1 MIDNWL
7 IGLEAVMQP
16 LPLLMLV
23 VGVLGGVVIGA
34 LPGLTA
40 VMAVAVLMPFTFGME
55 PLVGMMMMVGIYTST
70 IYAGSI
76 PAVLMK
82 VPGTPSSAAAVLDG
96 YPMSQQG
103 RAGEALKTSLL
114 SSFVGALVGGI
125 LLALTA
131 PLLASIALL
140 VTQGQYFMIALFALT
155 VIASLS
161 EASLAKGL
169 LSGVIG
175 LFLATIGTDALT
187 GAARFTFGVAE
198 LRSGVDF
205 IPILIGLFGVS
216 EAIHQFERRF
226 TYVGGKSH
234 GIGSFKLPKGSIR
247 KLMPTWMS
255 GSAIGYVIG
264 VLPGTGGEVAS
275 FVSYN
280 ETRRWSKDKSSFG
293 KGNPVGLAA
302 AEVAHNSAVPGTL
315 APTLTLGIPG
325 NSVAAI
331 MIGVLTVHGLRPG
344 PQLFEGS
351 PDLVYGILWGFILV
365 AFVLLLVGLLGVRL
379 WGQILRIPAN
389 LLWPAILAICVIGA
403 YSIRSSIFDVI
414 VMLCAGLLGYAFD
427 RLRIP
432 TTPLVIG
439 LLVGPIAETGFRRA
453 TILAEGSFSW
463 LLEPVTLTLGLL
475 SLASIALSIMRSRK
489 LSRSNRE
496 TARGGETS
504 ALGAAAAGA
513 GTEDESVEDQVV
525 AAENLIAD
533 ESDTA
538 TSRDPSAESDR

>member
-16 LPLLMLV
+16 MPLLMLII
-23 VGVLGGVVIGA
+23 GVLGGVVIGA

-55 PLVGMMMMVGIYTST
+55 PLAGMMMMVGIYTST

-96 YPMSQQG
+96 YPMAQQG
-103 RAGEALKTSLL
+103 RAGEALKTSLM
-114 SSFVGALVGGI
+114 SSFVGAIVGGI

-169 LSGVIG
+169 LSGVLG
-175 LFLATIGTDALT
+175 LFLATIGTDALS

-198 LRSGVDF
+198 LRGGVDF

-226 TYVGGKSH
+226 RYIGGTSH
-234 GIGSFKLPKGSIR
+234 GIGSFRLPKGTVR
-247 KLMPTWMS
+247 RLLPTWMS

-280 ETRRWSKDKSSFG
+280 EARRWSKDKQSFG

-351 PDLVYGILWGFILV
+351 PDLVYGILWGFVIV
-365 AFVLLLVGLLGVRL
+365 AFALLLVGLVGVRM
-379 WGQILRIPAN
+379 WGQILRIPPN
-389 LLWPAILAICVIGA
+389 LLWPAILTICVIGA
-403 YSIRSSIFDVI
+403 YSIRSSIFDIV
-414 VMLCAGLLGYAFD
+414 VMLAAGLLGYAFD

-463 LLEPVTLTLGLL
+463 LLEPVTLTLGIL
-475 SLASIALSIMRSRK
+475 SLASIALSIIRSRR
-489 LSRSNRE
+489 LSRERR
-496 TARGGETS
+496 AAAGGETPT
-504 ALGAAAAGA
+504 ALEA
-513 GTEDESVEDQVV
+513 T
-525 AAENLIAD
+525 AD
-533 ESDTA
+533 VDT
-538 TSRDPSAESDR
+538 

>member
-1 MIDNWL
+1 MIDNWM
-7 IGLEAVMQP
+7 IGFEAVMQP
-16 LPLLMLV
+16 MPLLMLL
-23 VGVLGGVVIGA
+23 VGVIGGIVIGA

-55 PLVGMMMMVGIYTST
+55 PLSGMMMMVGIYTST

-76 PAVLMK
+76 PAILMK

-96 YPMSQQG
+96 YPMAQQG
-103 RAGEALKTSLL
+103 KAGAALKTSLL
-114 SSFVGALVGGI
+114 SSFVGAIVGGI
-125 LLALTA
+125 LLGFTA
-131 PLLASIALL
+131 PFLASIALL

-155 VIASLS
+155 IIASLS

-169 LSGVIG
+169 LSGALG

-187 GAARFTFGVAE
+187 GIARFTFDVPE

-226 TYVGGKSH
+226 RYEGGKSH
-234 GIGSFKLPKGSIR
+234 GIGSFKLPKGSVR
-247 KLMPTWMS
+247 KLLPTWGS
-255 GSAIGYVIG
+255 GSVIGYLIG

-280 ETRRWSKDKSSFG
+280 ESRRWSKDKASFG
-293 KGNPVGLAA
+293 KGNPIGLAS
-302 AEVAHNSAVPGTL
+302 AEVAHNAAVPGTL

-325 NSVAAI
+325 NSVAAV

-351 PDLVYGILWGFILV
+351 TDLVYGILWGFILV
-365 AFVLLLVGLLGVRL
+365 AFALLLIGLVSVRI
-379 WGQILRIPAN
+379 WGQVLRIPPN
-389 LLWPAILAICVIGA
+389 LMWPAILTICVIGA
-403 YSIRSSIFDVI
+403 YSIRSSTFDVI
-414 VMLCAGLLGYAFD
+414 VMLAAGLLGYGFD
-427 RLRIP
+427 RMRIP

-453 TILAEGSFSW
+453 TILAEGSYSW
-463 LLEPVTLTLGLL
+463 LLEPVTLTLGIL
-475 SLASIALSIMRSRK
+475 SLASIAVSIGRSAKITKERQRE
-489 LSRSNRE
+489 RSD
-496 TARGGETS
+496 
-504 ALGAAAAGA
+504 AAAL
-513 GTEDESVEDQVV
+513 ES
-525 AAENLIAD
+525 
-533 ESDTA
+533 SG
-538 TSRDPSAESDR
+538 R